1 MAPKVLVTRLLPP
14 KTQARL
20 LEQNFELIQ
29 WKENSSI
36 PRDVLLEKIQGVD
49 ALFCLLTEKIDNEL
63 LDRAGPQLKVVATM
77 SVGYDHINVDAV
89 KSRNI
94 KLGYTP
100 DVLTDSTADLT
111 VLLALGA
118 SRRIKECI
126 QAAENGLWGKWGP
139 TWLCGTQFTNKT
151 LGVVGLGR
159 IGEAV
164 AKRLQ
169 AFGISRVIYSGRTK
183 KSEQVEARLNAK
195 YVPFDTLLTESDV
208 IVVCCALTKETEN
221 LFDYKAFSKMK
232 RTVVFVN
239 SARGGI
245 VLQDD
250 LVRALEENLI
260 GAVGLDVTTPE
271 PLPPT
276 HKLYSFPNCLILP
289 HVGSAT
295 METRE
300 NMANMTLENILAGLK
315 EEKLPYSIY

>member
-1 MAPKVLVTRLLPP
+1 MTFKVLVTRMLPP

-20 LEQNFELIQ
+20 LEQDIELIQ
-29 WKENSSI
+29 WQEDCAI
-36 PRDVLLEKIQGVD
+36 PRDVLLKKVQGVD

-63 LDRAGPQLKVVATM
+63 LDAAGLQLKVVATM
-77 SVGYDHINVDAV
+77 SVGYDHIDVNAA
-89 KSRNI
+89 KSRHI

-126 QAAENGLWGKWGP
+126 RAAMDGSWGKWGP
-139 TWLCGTQFTNKT
+139 TWLCGSQFTNKT

-164 AKRLQ
+164 ARRLM
-169 AFGISRVIYSGRTK
+169 AFGISRVLYSGRSK
-183 KSEQVEARLNAK
+183 KSDELESSLNSK
-195 YVPFDTLLTESDV
+195 HVDFDTLLKESDV
-208 IVVCCALTKETEN
+208 ITVCCALTKETEN
-221 LFDYKAFSKMK
+221 LFDYEAFSKMK
-232 RTVVFVN
+232 RSAIFVN

-245 VLQDD
+245 VQQDD
-250 LVRALEENLI
+250 LVRALEEDLI
-260 GAVGLDVTTPE
+260 SAVGLDVTTPE

-276 HKLYSFPNCLILP
+276 HKLYSFSNCLILP

-300 NMANMTLENILAGLK
+300 NMANMTLENILAGLNDK
-315 EEKLPYSIY
+315 VLPYSI